1 MKSLRKM
8 IRTIIQEMAMKQGD
22 DLPGGYYFSAADG
35 IDAAYGFPQ
44 IILVKED
51 GYTARYE
58 GYEVVC
64 YFVEM
69 KFDDADIVDELGYKS
84 FDLRRLDSQPSG
96 FGPLITEIAIEWATL
111 RGGILF
117 PDRREMSFSAQRM
130 WDKFSGRD
138 GFEEFI
144 HPKLGVK
151 GYRRI
156 GRPATMKKLE
166 SRNQLFRKRWG
177 PGPKDPATAEYNRL
191 SLDFEK

>member
-1 MKSLRKM
+1 MKYLRQT
-8 IRTIIQEMAMKQGD
+8 IRNIIQEMAMKQGS

-35 IDAAYGFPQ
+35 NDAAYGFPQ

-51 GYTARYE
+51 GYTARFE
-58 GYEVVC
+58 GYEVEC

-69 KFDDADIVDELGYKS
+69 RDDADIVDELGYKS
-84 FDLRRLDSQPSG
+84 FDLRRLDSRPSG

-111 RGGILF
+111 RGGVLF
-117 PDRREMSFSAQRM
+117 PDRREMSESAQFM

-156 GRPATMKKLE
+156 GPPITMKKLE
-166 SRNQLFRKRWG
+166 SKNQLFRKRWG
-177 PGPKDPATAEYNRL
+177 PGQKNPDTAIYNRL
-191 SLDFEK
+191 SKDYKE